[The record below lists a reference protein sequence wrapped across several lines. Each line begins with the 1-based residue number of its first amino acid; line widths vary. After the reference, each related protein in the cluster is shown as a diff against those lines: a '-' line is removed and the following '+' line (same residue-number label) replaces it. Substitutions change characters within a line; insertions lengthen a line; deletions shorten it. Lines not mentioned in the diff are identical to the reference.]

1 MTLNIGILLPQ
12 SEMYPTLALDFL
24 NGCKLALKNSLPD
37 GIEPNFSIE
46 VIGNA
51 AEESLLKIAEKLVLQ
66 EEVDI
71 TLAFCGSRHLNE
83 FISIF
88 GNYKKPLIRI
98 DLGGGVLTK
107 GQVNPYVLHHT
118 LNVWQS
124 AHAAGKYA
132 VEKYGKKVSVISS
145 IYDGGYHM
153 SANFVKAY
161 TDLGG
166 EVSSFYVSPMDYKK
180 ENFSVMIEGIQEAQ
194 PDVIFGI
201 FSYKEANK
209 VFGVLAKSDING
221 KIPLLVIPLMTDE
234 TINTEDHNINMV
246 ESIASWA
253 FDEETKEMQ
262 EYTQKHKEAYEDA
275 PNIIGLLGYEVGL
288 TLLACISSEGKIAS
302 NLSQT
307 LLNKTINT
315 PRGPLKYN
323 KMNESQI
330 EKFKLRKFQFNET
343 KYHNTVVDTLDAS
356 YSEELYKEF
365 EGLPEPAWHNPY
377 ICT

>member
-1 MTLNIGILLPQ
+1 MTLNIGILLPH

-37 GIEPNFSIE
+37 DIEPNFSIE

-51 AEESLLKIAEKLVLQ
+51 AEENLLKIVEKLILQ

-71 TLAFCGSRHLNE
+71 TLAFCGSLFLNE
-83 FISIF
+83 FINIF
-88 GNYKKPLIRI
+88 DNYKKPLIRI
-98 DLGGGVLTK
+98 DLGGGVLT
-107 GQVNPYVLHHT
+107 NEHLSPYVLHHT

-124 AHAAGKYA
+124 AHAAGRYA
-132 VEKYGKKVSVISS
+132 AEKYGKKVSVISS

-166 EVSSFYVSPMDYKK
+166 EVSSFYVSPMDYKT
-180 ENFSVMIEGIQEAQ
+180 ENFSAMIEGIQEAQ
-194 PDVIFGI
+194 PDVIFGM
-201 FSYKEANK
+201 FSYKEATK

-221 KIPLLVIPLMTDE
+221 KIPLVVIPLMTDE
-234 TINTEDHNINMV
+234 TINTENHNINMV

-253 FDEETKEMQ
+253 FDEESKEMQ
-262 EYTQKHKEAYEDA
+262 DYTQKYKESYEDA

-302 NLSQT
+302 NLSET
-307 LLNKTINT
+307 LQGKTINT

>member
-1 MTLNIGILLPQ
+1 MTINVGILLPR

-24 NGCKLALKNSLPD
+24 NGCKLALKNSLPE
-37 GIEPNFSIE
+37 GMKPNFIIE
-46 VIGNA
+46 VTGTA
-51 AEESLLKIAEKLVLQ
+51 TEESLLKIAEKLVLQ
-66 EEVDI
+66 DEVDI
-71 TLAFCGSRHLNE
+71 TIAFCGNLHLNE
-83 FISIF
+83 FVNIF
-88 GNYKKPLIRI
+88 SNYKKPLIRI

-107 GQVNPYVLHHT
+107 EQVNPYVLHHT

-132 VEKYGKKVSVISS
+132 AEKYGKKVSVISS

-166 EVSSFYVSPMDYKK
+166 EVSSFYVSPMDYKT
-180 ENFSVMIEGIQEAQ
+180 ENFSAMIEGIQEVQ
-194 PDVIFGI
+194 PDVIFGM
-201 FSYKEANK
+201 FSYKEATK
-209 VFGVLAKSDING
+209 VFDVLAKSDING
-221 KIPLLVIPLMTDE
+221 KIPLVVIPLMTDE

-262 EYTQKHKEAYEDA
+262 DYTQKYKESYEDA

-302 NLSQT
+302 NLSET
-307 LLNKTINT
+307 LQGKTINT